1 MTIWA
6 GISLT
11 AIIPVSAKPP
21 RHFLD
26 ASLDVHDGH
35 DGLDVH
41 DGHDGLD
48 VHDGHDGLD
57 CHDGHDVHDG
67 HDGSHSS
74 EMFIPFPF
82 PFPSP

>member
-1 MTIWA
+1 M
-6 GISLT
+6 
-11 AIIPVSAKPP
+11 AITPVSAKPP

-26 ASLDVHDGH
+26 AS
-35 DGLDVH
+35 LDVH

-74 EMFIPFPF
+74 EIFIPFP
-82 PFPSP
+82 S